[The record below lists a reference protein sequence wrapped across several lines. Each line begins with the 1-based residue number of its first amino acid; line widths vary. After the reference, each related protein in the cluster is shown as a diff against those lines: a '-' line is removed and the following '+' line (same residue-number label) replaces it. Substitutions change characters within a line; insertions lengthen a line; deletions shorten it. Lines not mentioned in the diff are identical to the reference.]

1 MRHRAAGRKLG
12 RTTAHRI
19 ALLRN
24 LATALLREERIET
37 TLPKAKELRPF
48 AEKIITLA
56 KREGTAAELVHARR
70 LAARD
75 IHDPIVVKKL
85 FDVIGSRFQTRSG
98 GYTRIVKL
106 GHRAGDNADVA
117 LIELVGYEYK
127 AKEKTAK
134 GAPKDAEAKETT
146 SKSASPKRG
155 SKGADKEAAAPASK

>member
-12 RTTAHRI
+12 RVTSHRI

-24 LATALLREERIET
+24 LATALLREERIHT

-56 KREGTAAELVHARR
+56 RREGTPAQKVHARR

-75 IHDPIVVKKL
+75 IQDPVIVKKL
-85 FDVIGSRFQTRSG
+85 FDVIGAKMQTRNG

-106 GHRAGDNADVA
+106 GHRPGDNADTA
-117 LIELVGYEYK
+117 FIELVSYEYK
-127 AKEKTAK
+127 PKEKTAK
-134 GAPKDAEAKETT
+134 TPKEE
-146 SKSASPKRG
+146 
-155 SKGADKEAAAPASK
+155 APAAK

>member
-1 MRHRAAGRKLG
+1 MRHRVAGRKLG
-12 RTTAHRI
+12 RTTSHRI

-56 KREGTAAELVHARR
+56 KREGTAAQRVHARR

-85 FDVIGSRFQTRSG
+85 FDVIGAKFQTRNG

-106 GHRAGDNADVA
+106 GHRPGDNADTA
-117 LIELVGYEYK
+117 FIELVSYEYK
-127 AKEKTAK
+127 PKEKAAK
-134 GAPKDAEAKETT
+134 GAKET
-146 SKSASPKRG
+146 
-155 SKGADKEAAAPASK
+155 APAPAK

>member
-56 KREGTAAELVHARR
+56 TREGTAEQRVHARR

-75 IHDPIVVKKL
+75 IHDPLVVKKL
-85 FDVIGSRFQTRSG
+85 FDVIGSKFQTRNG
-98 GYTRIVKL
+98 GYTRIVKI
-106 GHRAGDNADVA
+106 GHRPGDNADTA
-117 LIELVGYEYK
+117 FIELVGYEYK
-127 AKEKTAK
+127 AKEK
-134 GAPKDAEAKETT
+134 APKGEKT
-146 SKSASPKRG
+146 
-155 SKGADKEAAAPASK
+155 AAPAAK

>member
-12 RTTAHRI
+12 RTTSHRI

-24 LATALLREERIET
+24 LATALLREERLET

-56 KREGTAAELVHARR
+56 KREGTAAQRVHARR

-75 IHDPIVVKKL
+75 IHDPIIVKKL
-85 FDVIGSRFQTRSG
+85 FDVIGSRFQTRNG

-127 AKEKTAK
+127 AKEKKDTK
-134 GAPKDAEAKETT
+134 GAAP
-146 SKSASPKRG
+146 
-155 SKGADKEAAAPASK
+155 AAAPKEATK

>member
-37 TLPKAKELRPF
+37 TLQKAKELRPF

-56 KREGTAAELVHARR
+56 KREGTAAQRVHARR

-75 IHDPIVVKKL
+75 IQDPIVVKKL
-85 FDVIGSRFQTRSG
+85 FDVIGAKFQTRSG
-98 GYTRIVKL
+98 GYTRIMKL

-127 AKEKTAK
+127 AKEKATK
-134 GAPKDAEAKETT
+134 GAEKPA
-146 SKSASPKRG
+146 P
-155 SKGADKEAAAPASK
+155 KEATPAK

>member
-12 RTTAHRI
+12 RTTSHRI

-24 LATALLREERIET
+24 LATALIREERIET

-56 KREGTAAELVHARR
+56 RREGTAAQLVHARR

-75 IHDPIVVKKL
+75 IHDPIIVKKL
-85 FDVIGSRFQTRSG
+85 FDVVGTRFQTRNG
-98 GYTRIVKL
+98 GYTRIIKL

-127 AKEKTAK
+127 AKEKA
-134 GAPKDAEAKETT
+134 
-146 SKSASPKRG
+146 
-155 SKGADKEAAAPASK
+155 SKGGKEAAPAPATK

>member
-1 MRHRAAGRKLG
+1 MRHRSAGRKLG

-56 KREGTAAELVHARR
+56 KREGTAAERVHARR

-75 IHDPIVVKKL
+75 IHDPDRGEEAVRRDRVKVPDPERRL
-85 FDVIGSRFQTRSG
+85 HPHRQARSSSG
-98 GYTRIVKL
+98 RQR
-106 GHRAGDNADVA
+106 GHRPHRTGRA
-117 LIELVGYEYK
+117 
-127 AKEKTAK
+127 
-134 GAPKDAEAKETT
+134 T
-146 SKSASPKRG
+146 STRPRKRPPRARRPPRPPHRR
-155 SKGADKEAAAPASK
+155 K

>member
-12 RTTAHRI
+12 RTTSHRI

-24 LATALLREERIET
+24 LATSLLREERIET

-56 KREGTAAELVHARR
+56 KREGTAAERVHARR

-75 IHDPIVVKKL
+75 IHDPLVVKKL
-85 FDVIGSRFQTRSG
+85 FDVIGGRFQTRNG

-127 AKEKTAK
+127 AKEKTKEKKDAK
-134 GAPKDAEAKETT
+134 GAAP
-146 SKSASPKRG
+146 
-155 SKGADKEAAAPASK
+155 AAAPKEATK

>member
-1 MRHRAAGRKLG
+1 
-12 RTTAHRI
+12 
-19 ALLRN
+19 LLRN
-24 LATALLREERIET
+24 LATALIREERIET

-56 KREGTAAELVHARR
+56 KREGTAEQRVHARR

-85 FDVIGSRFQTRSG
+85 FDVIGSRFQTRNG

-127 AKEKTAK
+127 AKEK
-134 GAPKDAEAKETT
+134 APK
-146 SKSASPKRG
+146 
-155 SKGADKEAAAPASK
+155 KGEKTAPEAPAAK

>member
-1 MRHRAAGRKLG
+1 MRHRLAGRKLG
-12 RTTAHRI
+12 RRTSHRL

-56 KREGTAAELVHARR
+56 KREGTAAQRVHARR

-75 IHDPIVVKKL
+75 IQDPVVVKKL
-85 FDVIGSRFQTRSG
+85 FDVIGSRFQTRNG

-106 GHRAGDNADVA
+106 GHRAGDNADTA
-117 LIELVGYEYK
+117 FIELVGYEYK
-127 AKEKTAK
+127 AKEK
-134 GAPKDAEAKETT
+134 APKGEKT
-146 SKSASPKRG
+146 AS
-155 SKGADKEAAAPASK
+155 APAPDAK

>member
-12 RTTAHRI
+12 RTTSHRI

-24 LATALLREERIET
+24 LATALIREERIET

-56 KREGTAAELVHARR
+56 RREGTAAQLVHARR

-75 IHDPIVVKKL
+75 IHDPIIVKKL
-85 FDVIGSRFQTRSG
+85 FDVVGTRFQTRNG
-98 GYTRIVKL
+98 GYTRIIKL

-127 AKEKTAK
+127 AKDKA
-134 GAPKDAEAKETT
+134 
-146 SKSASPKRG
+146 
-155 SKGADKEAAAPASK
+155 SKGSKEAASAPATK

>member
-1 MRHRAAGRKLG
+1 MRHRVAGRKLG
-12 RTTAHRI
+12 RTTSHRI

-37 TLPKAKELRPF
+37 TLAKAKELRPF

-56 KREGTAAELVHARR
+56 KREGTAAQRVHARR

-85 FDVIGSRFQTRSG
+85 FDVIGAKFQTRNG

-106 GHRAGDNADVA
+106 GHRPGDNADTA
-117 LIELVGYEYK
+117 FIELVGYEYK
-127 AKEKTAK
+127 PKEKAAK
-134 GAPKDAEAKETT
+134 GAKET
-146 SKSASPKRG
+146 
-155 SKGADKEAAAPASK
+155 APAPPAK

>member
-12 RTTAHRI
+12 RVTSHRI

-24 LATALLREERIET
+24 LATALLREERIHT

-56 KREGTAAELVHARR
+56 RREGTPAQKVHARR

-75 IHDPIVVKKL
+75 IQDPVIVKKL
-85 FDVIGSRFQTRSG
+85 FDVIGAKMQTRNG

-106 GHRAGDNADVA
+106 GHRPGDNADTA
-117 LIELVGYEYK
+117 FIELVSYEYK
-127 AKEKTAK
+127 PKEKTAQT
-134 GAPKDAEAKETT
+134 PKEE
-146 SKSASPKRG
+146 
-155 SKGADKEAAAPASK
+155 APAAK

>member
-1 MRHRAAGRKLG
+1 MRHRSAGRKLG
-12 RTTAHRI
+12 RTTSHRI

-56 KREGTAAELVHARR
+56 KREGTAAQRVHARR

-75 IHDPIVVKKL
+75 IHDPVVVKKL
-85 FDVIGSRFQTRSG
+85 FDVVGPKFQTRNG

-117 LIELVGYEYK
+117 FIELVGYEYK
-127 AKEKTAK
+127 PKEKAAK
-134 GAPKDAEAKETT
+134 ATKET
-146 SKSASPKRG
+146 AP
-155 SKGADKEAAAPASK
+155 AAAK

>member
-56 KREGTAAELVHARR
+56 KREGTAAERVHARR
-70 LAARD
+70 MAARD
-75 IHDPIVVKKL
+75 IHDPLVVKKL
-85 FDVIGSRFQTRSG
+85 FDVIGLRFQTRNG

-106 GHRAGDNADVA
+106 GHRPGDNADTA
-117 LIELVGYEYK
+117 FIELVGYEYK
-127 AKEKTAK
+127 AKEK
-134 GAPKDAEAKETT
+134 AP
-146 SKSASPKRG
+146 
-155 SKGADKEAAAPASK
+155 KEAAKEAAPATK

>member
-12 RTTAHRI
+12 RTTSHRI

-56 KREGTAAELVHARR
+56 KREGTAAQRVHARR

-75 IHDPIVVKKL
+75 IHDPLIVKKL
-85 FDVIGSRFQTRSG
+85 FDVIGSRFQTRDG

-127 AKEKTAK
+127 AKEK
-134 GAPKDAEAKETT
+134 APK
-146 SKSASPKRG
+146 S
-155 SKGADKEAAAPASK
+155 DKATPAPAPAAPASK